1 MDKLLYV
8 AMTGARES
16 SYAQATTA
24 NNLANASTN
33 GFKADLA
40 QFRAMP
46 VYGEG
51 LPSRAF
57 AMNERPGYRM
67 SGGSVVS
74 TGRDLDVAIKGEGWL
89 VTQGQNGEELLTRR
103 GDLKVDENGALL
115 NGVNQPIIGEGGPIL
130 IPPFEKID
138 IGGDGTITIRP
149 QGALPNETAIVDR
162 IKLVNPEASA
172 LYKNEQ
178 GLFQSNQVESFD
190 DSVNVSLQTGSLE
203 GSNVSVVEELTKM
216 IDLSRRFEVQIKMMS
231 SVEERG
237 QALDRLLQP

>member
-1 MDKLLYV
+1 MDKLLYI

-16 SYAQATTA
+16 SFAQAKTA
-24 NNLANASTN
+24 HNLANASTS

-57 AMNERPGYRM
+57 AMSERPGH
-67 SGGSVVS
+67 SLEQGGFQT
-74 TGRDLDVAIKGEGWL
+74 TGRDLDVSINGEGWL
-89 VTQGQNGEELLTRR
+89 VTQGNDGEELLTRR
-103 GDLKVDENGALL
+103 GDLKISANGALT
-115 NGVNQPIIGEGGPIL
+115 NGINQVIMGDGGPIT

-138 IGGDGTITIRP
+138 IASDGTISIRP
-149 QGALPNETAIVDR
+149 VGAQPNETAIVDR
-162 IKLVNPEASA
+162 IKLVNPDPKT
-172 LYKNEQ
+172 LQKNEQ
-178 GLFQSNQVESFD
+178 GLFKSTETDIFENDIS
-190 DSVNVSLQTGSLE
+190 VSLQTGGIE
-203 GSNVSVVEELTKM
+203 GSNVKVVEELTNM
-216 IDLSRRFEVQIKMMS
+216 IHLSRQFEVQIKLMS

>member
-51 LPSRAF
+51 MPSRAF
-57 AMNERPGYRM
+57 AMAERPGYRM
-67 SGGSVVS
+67 ASGNAVS
-74 TGRDLDVAIKGEGWL
+74 TGRDLDVAIKGQGWM
-89 VTQGQNGEELLTRR
+89 VTQGIDGEELLTRR

-115 NGVNQPIIGEGGPIL
+115 NGVNQPILGEGGPVL
-130 IPPFEKID
+130 IPSFEKID
-138 IGGDGTITIRP
+138 IAGDGTITIRP
-149 QGALPNETAIVDR
+149 VGAQPNETAIVDR
-162 IKLVNPEASA
+162 IKLVNPEANA

-178 GLFQSNQVESFD
+178 GLFKSSEVEIFD
-190 DSVNVSLQTGSLE
+190 EDATVFLQTGSLE
-203 GSNVSVVEELTKM
+203 GSNVSVVEELTNM
-216 IDLSRRFEVQIKMMS
+216 IALSRRFEVQIKLMA

-237 QALDRLLQP
+237 QALDRLLQS